1 MNEFFLNPA
10 MQLEPGGPWWQV
22 FTCHFTHWTY
32 EQLAWDAI
40 AFLALGAACAR
51 RHRAAF
57 CATLLASAVL
67 VPLAVLVLAPEV
79 IAYRGLSGLDSA
91 LFVLLLGT
99 VERRALARRN
109 GNGGLKPAAPLVIAV
124 CGIAFIA
131 KIAFEMRTGAT
142 VFAGSVAPVP
152 VAHIAGA
159 VAAVL
164 VLLVQRFCHREH
176 FLPDRVAA
184 LEKS

>member
-1 MNEFFLNPA
+1 MNDFFLNPA
-10 MQLEPGGPWWQV
+10 LQLVPGEPWWQV

-32 EQLAWDAI
+32 EQLAWDAV

-67 VPLAVLVLAPEV
+67 VPLAVLVFAPEV

-91 LFVLLLGT
+91 LFVLLLGL
-99 VERRALARRN
+99 EARRN
-109 GNGGLKPAAPLVIAV
+109 KLVAACAV
-124 CGIAFIA
+124 AFIA
-131 KIAFEMRTGAT
+131 KIVFELQTGAT

-159 VAAVL
+159 VAAAL
-164 VLLVQRFCHREH
+164 VLLVERLCHREH
-176 FLPDRVAA
+176 FLPDGLAA
-184 LEKS
+184 LEKP

>member
-1 MNEFFLNPA
+1 MNDFFLNPA
-10 MQLEPGGPWWQV
+10 LQLVPGGPPWQI

-32 EQLAWDAI
+32 EQLALDAI

-57 CATLLASAVL
+57 FATLLASAVL
-67 VPLAVLVLAPEV
+67 VPLAVLAFAPEV

-99 VERRALARRN
+99 AAAKPPLSKAAATLPRSRR
-109 GNGGLKPAAPLVIAV
+109 VVAV

-131 KIAFEMRTGAT
+131 KIVFEMQTGAT

-159 VAAVL
+159 VAALL
-164 VLLVQRFCHREH
+164 VLLADRARDREH
-176 FLPDRVAA
+176 FLANGLAA
-184 LEKS
+184 REKS

>member
-1 MNEFFLNPA
+1 MNDFFLNPA
-10 MQLEPGGPWWQV
+10 LQLEPGGPWWQV

-57 CATLLASAVL
+57 CATLLASAAL
-67 VPLAVLVLAPEV
+67 VPLAVLVFAPEV

-91 LFVLLLGT
+91 LFVLAAAGRCRISRRDAGVPIVLL
-99 VERRALARRN
+99 
-109 GNGGLKPAAPLVIAV
+109 
-124 CGIAFIA
+124 IAFIA
-131 KIAFEMRTGAT
+131 KIVFEMQTGAT

-159 VAAVL
+159 VAALL
-164 VLLVQRFCHREH
+164 VLLVERFCHREH
-176 FLPDRVAA
+176 FLPNRLAP